1 VTDAVYDKRWWT
13 LGVLCFSLLVIGLDN
28 TILNVA
34 LPTLVKDLHATASQL
49 QWMVDAYVLVFAG
62 LLLTSGSLGDRY
74 GRKLAL
80 NAGMWLFAAGSIASA
95 FSGSAG
101 MLILARGTMGIGGAL
116 IMPSTLSILTN
127 VFPPKE
133 RGQAIGIWAAVSGL
147 GIILGPVIGGYLLD
161 HFWWGSVFLI
171 NVPIIAI
178 ALVSGWF
185 LIPESKDPEARRLD
199 PVGALLSIA
208 GLSAL
213 LYAIIEAPG
222 KGWTSGTTL
231 NFFALAAV
239 LIAIFMWWEIRND
252 EPMLDL
258 RFFENPRFSAAS
270 MSITL
275 VFFAMFGSIFLL
287 TQHLQFVLGYTPLQA
302 GVRLMPVA
310 TLIVAAALSSR
321 LVDRF
326 GTKVVVVTGLV
337 IVSIALFLLTTLSI
351 TSGYL
356 PVALSIATLGMGMGI
371 TMAPATD
378 SIMGSLPLGKA
389 GVGSA
394 MNDTTRQVGGAL
406 GVAIVGSIMSSSYS
420 SQMAGVVAGLPAH
433 AAAAARNSVG
443 AATAV
448 AAKAGPAGASLL
460 RAAHVAYINA
470 MGDAVMV
477 AAGVALLGAIVS
489 LLFLPARP
497 AEEQAKVTERERE
510 LEVA

>member
-1 VTDAVYDKRWWT
+1 
-13 LGVLCFSLLVIGLDN
+13 
-28 TILNVA
+28 
-34 LPTLVKDLHATASQL
+34 
-49 QWMVDAYVLVFAG
+49 
-62 LLLTSGSLGDRY
+62 
-74 GRKLAL
+74 
-80 NAGMWLFAAGSIASA
+80 
-95 FSGSAG
+95 
-101 MLILARGTMGIGGAL
+101 
-116 IMPSTLSILTN
+116 
-127 VFPPKE
+127 
-133 RGQAIGIWAAVSGL
+133 
-147 GIILGPVIGGYLLD
+147 
-161 HFWWGSVFLI
+161 
-171 NVPIIAI
+171 
-178 ALVSGWF
+178 
-185 LIPESKDPEARRLD
+185 
-199 PVGALLSIA
+199 
-208 GLSAL
+208 
-213 LYAIIEAPG
+213 
-222 KGWTSGTTL
+222 
-231 NFFALAAV
+231 V

-302 GVRLMPVA
+302 VVRLMPVA

-326 GTKVVVVTGLV
+326 GTKIVVVTGLV
-337 IVSIALFLLTTLSI
+337 IVSFALFLLTTLSI

-420 SQMAGVVAGLPAH
+420 SHMAGAVKGLPAA

-448 AAKAGPAGASLL
+448 AAKAGPVGASLL

-497 AEEQAKVTERERE
+497 AEAQAEVTERERE